1 MSIESKYYNITKSKE
16 YSLDLERLKNNLF
29 NKIQD
34 SMNESTISSIFETE
48 IYNLIENNF
57 HINDFHFD
65 KEFTSKDFNQD
76 FTGRIDMKHNGLLVE
91 YKKPNA
97 LKTFKQQEK
106 AQQQL
111 INYFNQLKDTH
122 DITTMIITDGK
133 KIGKIGYVNE
143 KYNILPFKNITTNDI
158 DEIIKA
164 LIFSKSKKLNSQN
177 ITSDFGLR
185 PHSIS
190 MKLANKLFQSLYN
203 QDLDIKTLMLFKE
216 WQVLFHLS
224 ETDMGKNQDIMKRR
238 NELSDLFEANI
249 NDARSEYIALF
260 SLQTTY
266 AIIIKLIACKL
277 LNKKLFNSNNI
288 NYFNDLTVV
297 SSEELRSFL
306 EKIEDGY
313 SFSDNGI
320 YNLLEGDFF
329 SWYHLDTHWDYELY
343 SLFNNLISKI
353 EEYTTF
359 TFLHEHTSIDIF
371 KELYIEIMP
380 KSIRHSLGEYF
391 TPAWLADNVVQE
403 STNRIDS
410 KQWKAIDP
418 TCGSG
423 IFITTLINKIF
434 DQYNLSEMDSRMK
447 ENLLKEIYE
456 RVKGIDINPLN
467 VLTSRVSYMLAI
479 SPLIDE
485 YTTFEIPVYLG
496 DSAIIPTIQKFDD
509 VECYVNTIETI
520 EGNLNAVFPVDFVE
534 SHEFTPT
541 LITAQKLLN
550 VGVLEEV
557 ISYLIGKI
565 SKYTTVN
572 LPLKNKIEELCQK
585 LAELSSKHW
594 DGIWLRII
602 SNFLK
607 AGSIKDLNIVIGN
620 PPWVKWEYLPQNYAE
635 KIKSISLERH
645 LFSGQTYMGAISLNI
660 CALISHVNASYRLN
674 KDGIL
679 AFLMPKTMMTQ
690 DSYEGF
696 RNFIID
702 LETNERFYL
711 QYAEDWEKAGHPFI
725 TMKDAFLSYYF
736 QNNHI
741 DYTKGVPF
749 TRIIKKRGI
758 KIEKINSKSYF
769 SDVKDYFNFNK
780 GYLVKLDDKRSGFTF
795 ANDSTQIQNLA
806 KVIGNNE
813 YKARSGVEFTPKE
826 VYMLNFNKINENINQ
841 AVFTNMT
848 SDNTTHKVNHIGD
861 LNVETKYIMPLI
873 TGPTIERFSLENR
886 NQYCIYPY
894 NMNKKQSISIN
905 ELLDT
910 SPKLAKYLLNQKTV
924 IEKQSERSKFISKGD
939 DFYSLSKIGIYTYAP
954 FKVVFRDN
962 SKWRAS
968 LANPVTTP
976 WGETKMAIP
985 AKHAPYISQDK
996 RGRNITEDES
1006 FYICGILN
1014 TPVIE
1019 EYMINTY
1026 SKRSFSI
1033 NLNIKLPLYDVGNP
1047 NHSAIVQIVKDIY
1060 SSNIEI
1066 NEALPILNDLYLK
1079 ICEENN

>member
-1 MSIESKYYNITKSKE
+1 
-16 YSLDLERLKNNLF
+16 
-29 NKIQD
+29 
-34 SMNESTISSIFETE
+34 
-48 IYNLIENNF
+48 
-57 HINDFHFD
+57 
-65 KEFTSKDFNQD
+65 
-76 FTGRIDMKHNGLLVE
+76 
-91 YKKPNA
+91 
-97 LKTFKQQEK
+97 
-106 AQQQL
+106 
-111 INYFNQLKDTH
+111 
-122 DITTMIITDGK
+122 MIITDGK

-143 KYNILPFKNITTNDI
+143 KYNTLPFKNITTNDI
-158 DEIIKA
+158 DEIVKA

-177 ITSDFGLR
+177 ITTDFGLR
-185 PHSIS
+185 PHSIT
-190 MKLANKLFQSLYN
+190 MKLTNKLFHSLYN
-203 QDLDIKTLMLFKE
+203 QELDTKTLMLFKE

-224 ETDMGKNQDIMKRR
+224 ETDMGKNQDIIKRR
-238 NELSDLFEANI
+238 SELSNLFEVNI
-249 NDARSEYIALF
+249 NDARSEYLALF

-277 LNKKLFNSNNI
+277 LNKRLTNSENI
-288 NYFNDLTVV
+288 KYFNDLTVV
-297 SSEELRSFL
+297 TSDELKEFL

-329 SWYHLDTHWDYELY
+329 SWYHLDSHWDYELY
-343 SLFNNLISKI
+343 TLFNNLISKI

-359 TFLHEHTSIDIF
+359 TFLHEHTSIDVF

-403 STNRIDS
+403 SINRIDS
-410 KQWKAIDP
+410 KNWKAIDP

-423 IFITTLINKIF
+423 IFITTLINKVF
-434 DQYNLSEMDSRMK
+434 DQYDLSEMNSKEK
-447 ENLLKEIYE
+447 ENLLKEIYN

-485 YTTFEIPVYLG
+485 ETTFEIPVYLG
-496 DSAIIPTIQKFDD
+496 DSAIIPTTEKIENT
-509 VECYVNTIETI
+509 ECYVNTIETI
-520 EGNLNAVFPVDFVE
+520 EGNLNAIFPVDFVE
-534 SHEFTPT
+534 SSEFTPT

-550 VGVLEEV
+550 IGILDEV
-557 ISYLIGKI
+557 ISYLLEKI
-565 SKYTTVN
+565 SKYTAINVT
-572 LPLKNKIEELCQK
+572 LENKIQDLCNK
-585 LAELSSKHW
+585 IAELSSKQW

-607 AGSIKDLNIVIGN
+607 AGSLKDLNIVVGN

-635 KIKSISLERH
+635 KIKSVSLERH

-660 CALISHVNASYRLN
+660 CALIAHVNASYRLN
-674 KDGIL
+674 EDGIL

-696 RNFIID
+696 RNFILDI
-702 LETNERFYL
+702 ETNKRFYL
-711 QYAEDWEKAGHPFI
+711 QYAEDWEKSGHPFI

-736 QNNHI
+736 KKGYI
-741 DYTKGVPF
+741 DYTKGVPL
-749 TRIIKKRGI
+749 TNVIKKRGI
-758 KIEKINSKSYF
+758 KIEKINSKSSF
-769 SDVKDYFNFNK
+769 SDVKEYFTLKN
-780 GYLVKLDDKRSGFTF
+780 GYLVKLDDNRSGFTF
-795 ANDSTQIQNLA
+795 VNNSTQIQNLS
-806 KVIGNNE
+806 KVIGDNN

-826 VYMLNFNKINENINQ
+826 VYILDFLKNSKNDDQ
-841 AVFTNMT
+841 AIFTNIT
-848 SDNTTHKVNHIGD
+848 SDKTTHKVNHVGD

-894 NMNKKQSISIN
+894 NMNEKQSVSIN
-905 ELLDT
+905 ELLNL
-910 SPKLAKYLLNQKTV
+910 SPKLAKYLLNQKSV
-924 IEKQSERSKFISKGD
+924 IEKQSERSKFIAKGE
-939 DFYSLSKIGIYTYAP
+939 DFYSLSKIGQYTYAP

-962 SKWRAS
+962 SKWRAA
-968 LANPVTTP
+968 LANPVTTL
-976 WGETKMAIP
+976 WGETKMSIP

-996 RGRNITEDES
+996 NGRDITEDES

-1026 SKRSFSI
+1026 SKRSFYI
-1033 NLNIKLPLYDVGNP
+1033 NLNIKLPLYDSTNP
-1047 NHSAIVQIVKDIY
+1047 NHSAIVKIVKKIY
-1060 SSNIEI
+1060 SSEVKIE
-1066 NEALPILNDLYLK
+1066 EALPVLNDLYLK
-1079 ICEENN
+1079 ICDENN